1 MRILAIESSCDET
14 SAAVIEDG
22 RDVRGLV
29 ISSQIDIHRKYGGVV
44 PEIASRKHLEA
55 ICPVIDGALEQAAC
69 NFRDLDLIAV
79 TQGPGL
85 VGALLVGISAAKS
98 LSLALGIPIV
108 AVNHMAGHIAANY
121 IEHRDLKP
129 PFLSLVVSGGHTY
142 LVEVRSYTDYLVRG
156 RTKDDAI
163 GEAYDKV
170 ARHMGLPYPGGPEMD
185 RIAKLGM
192 PSISFPRVLQK
203 EDSYDFSFSG
213 LKTAVINYLN
223 GFEQKK
229 LLYSKEDVAASFQ
242 EAAMDVLV
250 EKCFRL
256 QEGTGYDT
264 VAIAGGVAANTR
276 LRHRMEETGKK
287 KGVRIVY
294 PSPIYCTDNAAM
306 IGVSGYY
313 SYLEN
318 GASGLEFRAVPN
330 LGL

>member
-1 MRILAIESSCDET
+1 MIVLAIESSCDET
-14 SAAVIEDG
+14 SAAVIENG
-22 RDVRGLV
+22 REVRGLV

-55 ICPVIDGALEQAAC
+55 ICPVIDDALQQAGC
-69 NFRDLDLIAV
+69 DFSDLDLIAV

-108 AVNHMAGHIAANY
+108 AVNHMAGHVAANY

-129 PFLSLVVSGGHTY
+129 PFVSLVVSGGHTY
-142 LVEVRSYTDYLVRG
+142 LVDVKSYTEYEVRG

-170 ARHMGLPYPGGPEMD
+170 ARRMGLSYPGGPEMD
-185 RIAKLGM
+185 RLAKSGN
-192 PSISFPRVLQK
+192 PTIVFPRVLQK

-223 GFEQKK
+223 GFEQKNMS
-229 LLYSKEDVAASFQ
+229 YCKEDVAASFQ
-242 EAAMDVLV
+242 EAAMDVLI

-256 QEGTGYDT
+256 LEETGYDKI
-264 VAIAGGVAANTR
+264 AMAGGVAANSR
-276 LRHRMEETGKK
+276 LRARMEERGRA
-287 KGVRIVY
+287 KGVQIFH

-313 SYLEN
+313 SYLQH
-318 GASGLEFRAVPN
+318 GASGLDFRAIPN

>member
-1 MRILAIESSCDET
+1 MKVLAIESSCDET
-14 SAAVIEDG
+14 SAAIIEDG

-55 ICPVIDGALEQAAC
+55 ICPVIDDALSQAGC
-69 NFRDLDLIAV
+69 VFPDLDLIAV

-98 LSLALGIPIV
+98 LSLALGIPLV

-129 PFLSLVVSGGHTY
+129 PFVSLVVSGGHTY
-142 LVEVRSYTDYLVRG
+142 LVDVKSYTEYEVRG

-170 ARHMGLPYPGGPEMD
+170 ARRMGLPYPGGPEMD
-185 RIAKLGM
+185 RLAKLGN
-192 PSISFPRVLQK
+192 PSIAFPRVLQN
-203 EDSYDFSFSG
+203 ENSYDFSFSG

-223 GFEQKK
+223 GFEQKNMC
-229 LLYSKEDVAASFQ
+229 YCKEDVAASFQ
-242 EAAMDVLV
+242 EAAMDVLI

-256 QEGTGYDT
+256 QEETGYDKI
-264 VAIAGGVAANTR
+264 AMAGGVAANSR
-276 LRHRMEETGKK
+276 LRARMEERGQG
-287 KGVRIVY
+287 KGVRIFY